1 MKNIDVVPGWREA
14 AFALSLLVPSFGAW
28 ADGPTPLPFG
38 PVGPEARAPW
48 HITGLP
54 NQTKPYTAFSVVELD
69 GRRALRVEAES
80 SYGNLV
86 HPLRLEATPAALSWR
101 WRVENLIDANDLN
114 TRNGDDNAIKVCV
127 SFDMPIEKVP
137 FVERQLLKVARGKT
151 TEPVPSASVC
161 YVWDAHLA
169 VGTAIDNAFTRRI
182 RYKVLQTGP
191 ARLHQ
196 WVAERRNIGAD
207 FLELFRDESTE
218 VPPVIGVLVGADS
231 DNTHTHSLA
240 HVADVVIEP

>member
-1 MKNIDVVPGWREA
+1 MWRPLVV
-14 AFALSLLVPSFGAW
+14 ALILLTTLAGRAS
-28 ADGPTPLPFG
+28 ADGPMPLPFG
-38 PVGPEARAPW
+38 PAASQPRAPW
-48 HITGLP
+48 HVTGLP
-54 NQTKPYTAFSVVELD
+54 NQTKPYTTFSVVELD
-69 GRRALRVEAES
+69 GRKALRIEADS

-86 HPLRLEATPAALSWR
+86 HPLELKATPAALSWQ
-101 WRVENLIDANDLN
+101 WRVEQLIDADDLRQRS
-114 TRNGDDNAIKVCV
+114 TDDNAVKVCV

-137 FVERQLLKVARGKT
+137 FLERQLLRAARGKT

-161 YVWDAHLA
+161 YVWDAHLP
-169 VGTAIDNAFTRRI
+169 VGTSLDNAFTRRI
-182 RYKVLQTGP
+182 RYKVLQSGP

-231 DNTHTHSLA
+231 DNTHSHSLA
-240 HVADVVIEP
+240 HVADIVVEP

>member
-1 MKNIDVVPGWREA
+1 MFAVSMWRPAVV
-14 AFALSLLVPSFGAW
+14 ALILLTTLAGRAS
-28 ADGPTPLPFG
+28 ADGPMPLPFG
-38 PVGPEARAPW
+38 PAASQPRAPW
-48 HITGLP
+48 HVTGLP

-69 GRRALRVEAES
+69 GRKALRIEADS

-86 HPLRLEATPAALSWR
+86 HPLELKATPAALSWQ
-101 WRVENLIDANDLN
+101 WRVEQLIDADDLRQRS
-114 TRNGDDNAIKVCV
+114 TDDNAVKVCV

-137 FVERQLLKVARGKT
+137 FLERQLLRAARGKT

-161 YVWDAHLA
+161 YVWDAHLP
-169 VGTAIDNAFTRRI
+169 VGTSLDNAFTRRI
-182 RYKVLQTGP
+182 RYKVLQSGP

-231 DNTHTHSLA
+231 DNTHSHSLA
-240 HVADVVIEP
+240 HVADIVVEP

>member
-1 MKNIDVVPGWREA
+1 MFAVSMWRPLVV
-14 AFALSLLVPSFGAW
+14 ALILLTTLAGRAS
-28 ADGPTPLPFG
+28 ADGPMPLPFG
-38 PVGPEARAPW
+38 PAASQPRAPR
-48 HITGLP
+48 HVTGLP
-54 NQTKPYTAFSVVELD
+54 NQTKPYTTFSVVELD
-69 GRRALRVEAES
+69 GRKALRIEADS

-86 HPLRLEATPAALSWR
+86 HPLELKATPAALSWQ
-101 WRVENLIDANDLN
+101 WRVEQLIDADDLRQRS
-114 TRNGDDNAIKVCV
+114 TDDNAVKVCV

-137 FVERQLLKVARGKT
+137 FLERQLLRAARGKT

-161 YVWDAHLA
+161 YVWDAHLP
-169 VGTAIDNAFTRRI
+169 VGTSLDNAFTRRI
-182 RYKVLQTGP
+182 RYKVLQSGP

-231 DNTHTHSLA
+231 DNTHSHSLA
-240 HVADVVIEP
+240 HVADIVVEP